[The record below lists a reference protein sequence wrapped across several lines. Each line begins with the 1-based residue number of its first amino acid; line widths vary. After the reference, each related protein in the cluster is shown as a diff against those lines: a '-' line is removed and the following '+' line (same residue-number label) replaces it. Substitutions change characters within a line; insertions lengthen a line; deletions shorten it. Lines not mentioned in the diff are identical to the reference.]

1 MLDAAIVGL
10 GRWGR
15 TLVDSVQGSD
25 RIRFVREVDP
35 AVLPKS
41 QLADAL
47 ADPAV
52 RAVVLATPHSL
63 HREQVITSAQAGK
76 HVFCEKPLALHATDA
91 VAMIAACRRAGVV
104 LAVGHNRRFW
114 PAMRELK
121 RLAAEGRLGRVLHV
135 EGHNS
140 NENSNR
146 ITGGWRT
153 QPDESPG
160 GGLTGA
166 GLHVLDAFVGL
177 CGPVRRVRAQLM
189 VHRNDTPP
197 LDTLCALYEFAGGTS
212 GMLATVR
219 ATPFYW
225 RVHIFGTAGS
235 AEVLGETDLV
245 LRLSG
250 KSPERT
256 ILEPQDSVRAELE
269 AFADAVEGRAAYPI
283 PLDQMLATVSA
294 FEATVRSVDTG
305 ETTAI

>member
-1 MLDAAIVGL
+1 VLDAAITGL
-10 GRWGR
+10 GRWGC
-15 TLVDSVQGSD
+15 TLVDSVRASE

-35 AVLPKS
+35 AVAPAS
-41 QLADAL
+41 RLADAL

-63 HREQVITSAQAGK
+63 HREQVIASAQAGK
-76 HVFCEKPLALHATDA
+76 HVFCEKPLALRAADA
-91 VAMIAACRRAGVV
+91 QAMIAACRRAGVV

-121 RLAAEGRLGRVLHV
+121 RLVAEGRLGQVLHV

-140 NENSNR
+140 NENSSR
-146 ITGGWRT
+146 LTGGWRT
-153 QPDESPG
+153 NPDESPG

-177 CGPVRRVRAQLM
+177 CGPVRRVHARLTT
-189 VHRNDTPP
+189 HRKDPPP
-197 LDTLCALYEFAGGTS
+197 LDTLCALYKFADGASGT
-212 GMLATVR
+212 LATVR

-225 RVHIFGTAGS
+225 RVHVFGSTGS
-235 AEVLGETDLV
+235 AEVLGETELV

-250 KSPERT
+250 KPPERMT
-256 ILEPQDSVRAELE
+256 LEPQDSVRAELE

>member
-15 TLVDSVQGSD
+15 TLVDSVRHSE
-25 RIRFVREVDP
+25 RIRFVREIDP
-35 AVLPKS
+35 AVAPAS

-76 HVFCEKPLALHATDA
+76 HVFCEKPLALRATDA
-91 VAMIAACRRAGVV
+91 LAMIAACRRAGVV

-121 RLAAEGRLGRVLHV
+121 RLAAEGRLGQVLHV

-189 VHRNDTPP
+189 VHRKDAPP
-197 LDTLCALYEFAGGTS
+197 QDTLCALYEFAGGTS
-212 GMLATVR
+212 GMLGTVR

-235 AEVLGETDLV
+235 AEALGETDLV